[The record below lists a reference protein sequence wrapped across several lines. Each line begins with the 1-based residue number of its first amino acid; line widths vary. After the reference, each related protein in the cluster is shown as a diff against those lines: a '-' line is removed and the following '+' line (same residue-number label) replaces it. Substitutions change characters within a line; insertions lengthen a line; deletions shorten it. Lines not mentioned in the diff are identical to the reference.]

1 MFLSAAEISAEFP
14 HPATPGC
21 RGSSVG
27 KEGTIGNV
35 KAPGTG
41 GGELAGD
48 RVRRALNGA
57 GLGGPDQGGEGGAEG
72 RRAGARAGRRSEG
85 PTAG

>member
-27 KEGTIGNV
+27 KEGAIGNV
-35 KAPGTG
+35 KAPGTAR
-41 GGELAGD
+41 GELTGD

-57 GLGGPDQGGEGGAEG
+57 ALGGPDQDGEAGAEARR
-72 RRAGARAGRRSEG
+72 RRARPCRNS
-85 PTAG
+85 

>member
-14 HPATPGC
+14 HPATPGF

-27 KEGTIGNV
+27 KEGAIGKM
-35 KAPGTG
+35 KAPGTAR
-41 GGELAGD
+41 GELAGD

-57 GLGGPDQGGEGGAEG
+57 ALGGP
-72 RRAGARAGRRSEG
+72 
-85 PTAG
+85 